1 MAMEKYQKWTLVLI
15 AALLIFRVAAL
26 FISPLGLHGDEAQ
39 YWAWSKDLDWGYF
52 TKPPLIAWVIWS
64 TTSLFGDAEWAV
76 RLSSPVLHSLIAFVI
91 FRTARD
97 AFNARTGFW
106 AAAVYL
112 LMPALWL
119 SSSIVSTD
127 VSLLLCWALAM
138 NAWLHLRERAS
149 WPRALQLG
157 AAIGMGLLA
166 KYAMLFFIPALIAA
180 IIFDPATR
188 KGLTNIKGAAAGLL
202 ALLIFT
208 PNILWN
214 AAHDFATVSHTA
226 DNANLG
232 HSFPFH
238 PAELLSFLG
247 DQFGVFGPITFGVY
261 ILALIAALK
270 GRLSGPAKWIAFF
283 GLSPLLIISLEAL
296 LSRANANWAVTS
308 YIAGSILTAH
318 FGLTYGPRAIKWL
331 RGGIWAQTMICLVLG
346 IALLSPTLTNS
357 LGLANAVKRLRAWPE
372 TTALIR
378 TAFEKGHEGRAF
390 ETVSVD
396 QRILFYDIN
405 YYMRGAPLPL
415 TILMPDG
422 VAKHHAHLT
431 SALQAKDGPVLVVN
445 YYKNNQEAL
454 KTVFARL
461 EPLPPISIDLGGGK
475 RRELKLWAGYGYRT
489 KA

>member
-1 MAMEKYQKWTLVLI
+1 MKNYQTWTLALI
-15 AALLIFRVAAL
+15 ATLLLFRLGAL

-64 TTSLFGDAEWAV
+64 TTSIFGDAEWAV
-76 RLSSPVLHSLIAFVI
+76 RLSSPVLHSLTAFVI
-91 FRTARD
+91 FRTARF
-97 AFNARTGFW
+97 AFDARTGFW
-106 AAAVYL
+106 AAAIYL

-119 SSSIVSTD
+119 SSGIVSTD
-127 VSLLLCWALAM
+127 VPLLLCWALAL
-138 NAWLHLRERAS
+138 NAWLHLREAAS
-149 WPRALQLG
+149 WPRAVQLG

-180 IIFDPATR
+180 IIFDRATR
-188 KGLTNIKGAAAGLL
+188 KRLVSIKGLAAGAL

-208 PNILWN
+208 PNIMWN

-238 PAELLSFLG
+238 PSELLSFLG
-247 DQFGVFGPITFGVY
+247 EQFGVFGPITFGIY

-270 GRLSGPAKWIAFF
+270 GRLSGPAKYIAFF

-308 YIAGSILTAH
+308 YIAGCILTAH
-318 FGLTYGPRAIKWL
+318 FGLTYGPRALKWM
-331 RGGIWAQTMICLVLG
+331 RGGIWAQTAICLVLG
-346 IALLSPTLTNS
+346 IALLSPALTNS

-372 TTALIR
+372 TTAQIR
-378 TAFEKGHEGRAF
+378 QVFDAGHEGSPF
-390 ETVSVD
+390 ETITAD

-405 YYMRGAPLPL
+405 YYTRSAPLPL
-415 TILMPDG
+415 TILMPNG
-422 VAKHHAHLT
+422 TAKHHAHLT
-431 SALQAKDGPVLVVN
+431 SALPAQEGPILVVN
-445 YYKNNQEAL
+445 YYKSSQEAL
-454 KTVFARL
+454 RSDFERL
-461 EPLPPISIDLGGGK
+461 EPLAPISLDLGGGK
-475 RRELKLWAGYGYRT
+475 KRELKLWAGYGYRP
-489 KA
+489 KGKP